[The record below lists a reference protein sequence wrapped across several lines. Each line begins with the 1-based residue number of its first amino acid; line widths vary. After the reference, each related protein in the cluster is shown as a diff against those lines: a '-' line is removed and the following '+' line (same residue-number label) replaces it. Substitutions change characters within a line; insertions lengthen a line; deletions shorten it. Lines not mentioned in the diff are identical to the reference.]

1 VSIRIGISGW
11 RYKGWRGNFYPDEL
25 TQKRELAYASRQF
38 STIELNGS
46 FYSLQRAASYR
57 RWHDATPDNFVFAVK
72 GSRFIT
78 HSKRLRDV
86 EVPLANFLASGVLA
100 LGDKL
105 GPLLWQFPASFRWDA
120 EAFGDFLELLPRTTG
135 EAAKLARRHDDRVAQ
150 PQLKVE
156 RDRPLRHAFEVR
168 HDSFRNEDFIAL
180 LRRHDAALVV
190 ADSAGKY
197 PRLEDVTAGFLYLRL
212 HGDTQLYT
220 SGYGDKA
227 LRRWAERIA
236 RWSRGRQPDDAERSS
251 GKAPPRRK
259 HRDVY
264 VYFDNDAK
272 TCAPFDAR
280 KLYRLLRGD
289 RAA

>member
-11 RYKGWRGNFYPDEL
+11 RYKGWRGTFYPDDL
-25 TQKRELAYASRQF
+25 TQKRELSYASRQF

-46 FYSLQRAASYR
+46 FYSLQRADSYR
-57 RWHDATPDNFVFAVK
+57 RWHADTPANFVFAVK

-86 EVPLANFLASGVLA
+86 RQPLANFLASGLLA

-120 EAFGDFLELLPRTTG
+120 DVFRDFLDLLPRTTADAG
-135 EAAKLARRHDDRVAQ
+135 KLAAHHDERVAQ
-150 PQLKVE
+150 PHLKVD
-156 RDRPLRHAFEVR
+156 RDRPLRHAFEIR
-168 HDSFRNEDFIAL
+168 HASFCNEDFVAL

-220 SGYGDKA
+220 SGYGDQA
-227 LRRWAERIA
+227 LRHWAERVA
-236 RWSRGRQPDDAERSS
+236 CWSQGGQPADAERSS
-251 GKAPPRRK
+251 GKAPPHRK

-272 TCAPFDAR
+272 TCAPFDAQ
-280 KLYRLLRGD
+280 KLYRLLRGGKS
-289 RAA
+289 